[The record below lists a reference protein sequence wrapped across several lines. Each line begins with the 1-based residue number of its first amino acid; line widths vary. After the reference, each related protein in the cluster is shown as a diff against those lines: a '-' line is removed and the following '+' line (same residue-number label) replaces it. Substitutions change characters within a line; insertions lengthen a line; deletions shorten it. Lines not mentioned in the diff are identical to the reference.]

1 MKLKKIKT
9 ISELANLAR
18 TNKYYEQLAIVAASN
33 LGGGNLSLNEAID
46 WLKTNAMETNAS
58 GEVADSESGVV
69 DEINFCRDLVK
80 A

>member
-9 ISELANLAR
+9 ISELANLEL
-18 TNKYYEQLAIVAASN
+18 TKKSYEQLSIVAAYN
-33 LGGGNLSLNEAID
+33 LGGGNLSLNGAIS
-46 WLKTNAMETNAS
+46 WLNTNAMET
-58 GEVADSESGVV
+58 DESGVV

>member
-9 ISELANLAR
+9 INELANLAR
-18 TNKYYEQLAIVAASN
+18 TNKSYEQLAIVAASN
-33 LGGGNLSLNEAID
+33 LGGGNLSLKGAIS
-46 WLKTNAMETNAS
+46 WLNTNAMET
-58 GEVADSESGVV
+58 DESGVV

>member
-18 TNKYYEQLAIVAASN
+18 TNKSYEQLAIVAASN
-33 LGGGNLSLNEAID
+33 LGGGNLSLNGAIS
-46 WLKTNAMETNAS
+46 WLNTNAMETDEA
-58 GEVADSESGVV
+58 GVV
-69 DEINFCRDLVK
+69 DEINFCRDLVR

>member
-18 TNKYYEQLAIVAASN
+18 TNKSYEQLAIVAASN
-33 LGGGNLSLNEAID
+33 LGGGNLSLNGAIS
-46 WLKTNAMETNAS
+46 WLNTNAMET
-58 GEVADSESGVV
+58 DESGVV